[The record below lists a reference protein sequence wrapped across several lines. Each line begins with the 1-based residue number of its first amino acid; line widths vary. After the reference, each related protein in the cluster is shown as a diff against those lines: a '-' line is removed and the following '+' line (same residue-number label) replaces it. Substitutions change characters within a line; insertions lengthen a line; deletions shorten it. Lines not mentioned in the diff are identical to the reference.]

1 MKYEA
6 TLSET
11 KNSCVIATGTS
22 DGNGRP
28 SYQFSKNFADS
39 GPIRKLLDEAFDE
52 GLYGTGSVGQVRDMV
67 FAMSRVAEELGY
79 ELEIPEA
86 TQAKV
91 EIEAKHDLEQL
102 PEGAVF

>member
-1 MKYEA
+1 M
-6 TLSET
+6 
-11 KNSCVIATGTS
+11 TGTS
-22 DGNGRP
+22 DGKGEP
-28 SYQFSKNFADS
+28 TYEFAFRDG
-39 GPIRKLLDEAFDE
+39 GPIRRMLEEVYDE
-52 GLYGTGSVGQVRDMV
+52 GLYSTGSVGQVRDMV